1 MPFKFSG
8 CSLLGQN
15 VQFLLSEFTTGVG
28 IFFFRQMVNSLSGIS
43 GLLGIYLRM
52 RKIFYIVPWNAM
64 S

>member
-1 MPFKFSG
+1 
-8 CSLLGQN
+8 LLGQN